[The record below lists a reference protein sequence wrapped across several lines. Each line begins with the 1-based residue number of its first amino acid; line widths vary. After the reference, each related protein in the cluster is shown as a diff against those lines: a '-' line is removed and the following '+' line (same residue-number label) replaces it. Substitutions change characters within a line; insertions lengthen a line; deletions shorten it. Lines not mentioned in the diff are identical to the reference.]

1 VNVRRAG
8 VPTPAFARRWAGVA
22 GVWALACGC
31 GPGRGTIGALLAQ
44 DADRRLFVREAPA
57 GLAAD
62 RAGVR
67 EGDEVLLID
76 GRDARQMSAEAV
88 HRALSGEVGEP
99 VKLTLVRDDRVV
111 RVRLERSEPG
121 RLRSGAPEKPKP

>member
-1 VNVRRAG
+1 VIPSRAG
-8 VPTPAFARRWAGVA
+8 VGLPARALCWAVA
-22 GVWALACGC
+22 LGLGSVACG
-31 GPGRGTIGALLAQ
+31 PSRGTIGAVLAQ
-44 DADRRLFVREAPA
+44 NADRRLFIREVPP

-76 GRDARQMSAEAV
+76 GRDARQMTPEAV
-88 HRALSGEVGEP
+88 HGALSGDVGEG
-99 VKLTLVRDDRVV
+99 VKLTLVRDDEVV

-121 RLRSGAPEKPKP
+121 RLRSQAPAEPKP